1 MENERKKIYLM
12 RPSLGDEE
20 LQAVKE
26 VFASKF
32 LTEGDYTKKFEQAFA
47 NYLGAKHA
55 LATTSCTRAM
65 ELALRVLNI
74 GPGDEVIVPDFTHP
88 ATGNVVFIVGA
99 KPVLVDVDR
108 ETYNIDYHALERA
121 ITKKTKAILPVSL
134 FGNPLEWKPL
144 KELQAKHGFYI
155 IEDAACS
162 AGAEVDGKK
171 VGSQADITCFSL
183 HPRKIITTGE
193 GGMFVTND
201 DNMAEKAKAYK
212 CFGFIDSARSKT
224 IYPGSNYLF
233 SNILGAIG
241 LVQLSKIESILRAR
255 LKAAG
260 NYTKL
265 LSSNRW
271 IKPPKIREKTRHTF
285 QSYCVYLEKKGV
297 RDKLK
302 QHLVQEKNIEAQIG
316 TYALHLHP
324 TYDTAVHSST
334 TNSTDL
340 FQNLLTL
347 PLHSELSPEDQ
358 DYVVDSIQDFLSKNY
373 SS

>member
-1 MENERKKIYLM
+1 MESGRSKIYLM

-20 LQAVKE
+20 IQAVKE

-32 LTEGDYTKKFEQAFA
+32 LTEGEHTRKFEQAFA

-65 ELALRVLNI
+65 ELALRVLDI

-99 KPVLVDVDR
+99 KPVLVDVNR
-108 ETYNIDYHALERA
+108 ETYNIDYHALEKA

-134 FGNPLEWKPL
+134 FGNPLDWKPL
-144 KELQAKHGFYI
+144 KELQARHGFYI

-162 AGAEVDGKK
+162 VGAEVDGKK
-171 VGSQADITCFSL
+171 VGTQADITCFSL

-201 DNMAEKAKAYK
+201 DSLAEKAKAYK
-212 CFGFIDSARSKT
+212 HFGFIDSTRSKT

-241 LVQLSKIESILRAR
+241 LVQLSKIERIVGAR
-255 LKAAG
+255 LKAAN

-271 IKPPKIREKTRHTF
+271 VKPPKARTGVRHTY
-285 QSYCVYLEKKGV
+285 QSYCVYLQKRGI
-297 RDKLK
+297 RDELK

-316 TYALHLHP
+316 TYALHMHP
-324 TYDTAVHSST
+324 TYETAVHAST
-334 TNSTDL
+334 SNSADL
-340 FQNLLTL
+340 AQNLLTL
-347 PLHSELSPEDQ
+347 PLHAELTPEDQ
-358 DYVVDSIQDFLSKNY
+358 DYVVECVNEFLSKN
-373 SS
+373 

>member
-1 MENERKKIYLM
+1 MENERKKIFLM

-32 LTEGDYTKKFEQAFA
+32 LTEGEYTKKFEQAFA

-74 GPGDEVIVPDFTHP
+74 GPSDEVIVPDFTHP

-108 ETYNIDYHALERA
+108 ETYNIDYHALEKA
-121 ITKKTKAILPVSL
+121 ITKRTKAILPVSL
-134 FGNPLEWKPL
+134 FGNPLDWKPL
-144 KELQAKHGFYI
+144 RELQAKHGFYI

-193 GGMFVTND
+193 GGMFVTNND
-201 DNMAEKAKAYK
+201 SIAEKAKAYK
-212 CFGFIDSARSKT
+212 CFGFVDTARSKT

-233 SNILGAIG
+233 SNIMGAIG
-241 LVQLSKIESILRAR
+241 LVQLSKIESIVRAR
-255 LKAAG
+255 LKAAA

-265 LSSNRW
+265 LSPNRW
-271 IKPPKIREKTRHTF
+271 IKPPKIRERTRHTF
-285 QSYCVYLEKKGV
+285 QSYCVYLEKKDI
-297 RDKLK
+297 RDKLR

-334 TNSTDL
+334 TNATDL
-340 FQNLLTL
+340 FLNLLTL
-347 PLHSELSPEDQ
+347 PLHSELSLEEQ
-358 DYVVDSIQDFLSKNY
+358 DYIVESVNEFLSKN
-373 SS
+373 